1 MTYVIQNAQ
10 DRALRTTGAQPGA
23 LVRHWC
29 RSSASEDSDPPLRA
43 SLNLCLF
50 FYIRAREATPAP
62 STLPI
67 TVCHVYG
74 RVVLCLL
81 VLYQVSVTFAKFQAH
96 CRDTYHC
103 LS

>member
-23 LVRHWC
+23 LVRHRC

-74 RVVLCLL
+74 TVVFRLLL
-81 VLYQVSVTFAKFQAH
+81 VAKL
-96 CRDTYHC
+96 T
-103 LS
+103 